1 MDQRDYV
8 LAAFKEILMLFALLA
23 GIGALVAGRY
33 IAGSV
38 ILSVAAFLYFEKP
51 ISRWRRKFLGW

>member
-8 LAAFKEILMLFALLA
+8 LAAFKEVLTLFALLA
-23 GIGALVAGRY
+23 GVGALVAGRY
-33 IAGSV
+33 VAGGI
-38 ILSVAAFLYFEKP
+38 ILSVAAFLFFEEP